1 METEV
6 SQREVKEENYVEV
19 RNLVT
24 QFFTFKGI
32 VKAIDGVDLEIKRG
46 EVFGLVGESGC
57 GKSVTATS
65 VMDLVPDPP
74 GRIISGQIYIDG
86 FNIISDL
93 DKLAKIT
100 VKSETNVK
108 VKRNK
113 RLIKR
118 HNYILSKIRG
128 DKVAMIFQEPFLA
141 LNPVLTIGYQ
151 IVENIMLHSRIDII
165 NSVIRRETLGE
176 DGVNELLERIVKT
189 KDHDERRRIV
199 NRWSREYGVPDSD
212 QSIYDLLNTSE
223 DINYVKNELLALLS
237 EEKTGID
244 LQPLAVAREYYKLDD
259 ELFSL
264 NLQLIEAESRKDEA
278 KASQLV
284 QQISAK
290 NSEMRSK
297 FMSFIIKN
305 KLMRKRMEKPFVKEA
320 RRRALELLNLVN
332 IAGPE
337 RVIDSYPHELS
348 GGMQQRAMIAMALAA
363 NPKLLIADEPTT
375 ALDVTTQAQI
385 LELIKELNTVTGSSV
400 LFITHDLAVIA
411 EMCDRV
417 GVMYAGNLVEETS
430 VKEIF
435 HDPKH
440 PYTMGLMR
448 AIPRADRKRSAD
460 QKLESIP
467 GTVPNLITPPSGC
480 RFHPRCKFAMDV
492 CSEKKPKLVEVEKG
506 HKVACFLYSR
516 EYVGQPAGEAQ

>member
-6 SQREVKEENYVEV
+6 KQSEVKEENYVEV
-19 RNLVT
+19 RDLVT

-32 VKAIDGVDLEIKRG
+32 VKAIDGVDLSVKRG

-65 VMDLVPDPP
+65 IMDLVPDPP
-74 GRIISGQIYIDG
+74 GRIVRGKIYIDG

-93 DKLAKIT
+93 DKLAQIK

-141 LNPVLTIGYQ
+141 LNPVLSIGYQ

-165 NSVIRRETLGE
+165 NSIIRRETLGE
-176 DGVNELLERIVKT
+176 DGVDELIQKIVKT
-189 KDHDERRRIV
+189 KDYDERRRIV

-212 QSIYDLLNTSE
+212 ESIYDLINTSE
-223 DINYVKNELLALLS
+223 DINYVKKELLSLLA

-244 LQPLAVAREYYKLDD
+244 LQPLSVAREYYKADD
-259 ELFSL
+259 ELFAL
-264 NLQLIEAESRKDEA
+264 NLNLIEAEANRNESEA
-278 KASQLV
+278 EHLR
-284 QQISAK
+284 QQISQK
-290 NSEMRSK
+290 RSEMRSK
-297 FMSFIIKN
+297 FMSFTIKH
-305 KLMRKRMEKPFVKEA
+305 KLMRKRMDRPLEKES

-385 LELIKELNTVTGSSV
+385 LELIKELNVVTGSSV

-417 GVMYAGNLVEETS
+417 GVMYAGNLVEQTS

-448 AIPRADRKRSAD
+448 AIPRADKKRSAD

-492 CSEKKPKLVEVEKG
+492 CSEKKPKLVEVEPG

-516 EYVGQPAGEAQ
+516 EYVGEPAGEAQ